1 MVIISSNNKSQV
13 TLAIILVIV
22 LLAGTSILLYY
33 LKGSFSVTA
42 STSNK
47 AEDVNSYI
55 TNCVS
60 TTLENG
66 IKTASLRGGTSNN
79 GMITEMNP
87 ALNTSI
93 VNKPS
98 SNADAELFVSNYIKE
113 HLNDCLDN
121 YRSFDSKGVRVV
133 SGEIKNVEVSINNQ
147 DTSVTVT
154 FPIKV
159 ISGSKTTTI
168 EKFQASKPS
177 ELIRM
182 LEKEKNTFANEEIDM
197 TYLGSTRQNTT
208 VLD

>member
-1 MVIISSNNKSQV
+1 MVNSKKKGQIAIFII
-13 TLAIILVIV
+13 IVIGLFV
-22 LLAGTSILLYY
+22 FVGSLLYL
-33 LKGSFSVTA
+33 LKT
-42 STSNK
+42 TLSNK
-47 AEDVNSYI
+47 PIMNDNAQEVNTYT
-55 TNCVS
+55 TNCV
-60 TTLENG
+60 TITLENA
-66 IKTASLRGGTSNN
+66 IKTSSLLGGTDKN
-79 GMITEMNP
+79 GEVSSLDP
-87 ALNTSI
+87 DVNTSA
-93 VNKPS
+93 NKKT
-98 SNADAELFVSNYIKE
+98 SNPPEAELFIANYIKE

-121 YRSFDSKGVRVV
+121 YRSFDSKGVKVV